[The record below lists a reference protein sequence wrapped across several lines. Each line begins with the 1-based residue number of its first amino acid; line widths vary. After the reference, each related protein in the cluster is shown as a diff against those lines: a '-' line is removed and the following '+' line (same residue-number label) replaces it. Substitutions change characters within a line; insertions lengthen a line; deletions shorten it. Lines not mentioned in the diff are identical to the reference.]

1 MEHRATLPDRVS
13 LRIIS
18 FHPPS
23 ERYCMPVIML
33 PGLVSVMRSFK
44 YLLLELTSSFVVHY
58 VETREK
64 SSSLAPDDADFSISQ
79 IGKDIIE
86 VLSDLD
92 VKDKQYILFG
102 ASLCATAIIDCY
114 RNLKVMPFCMVLI
127 EPNASFDY
135 PKWGLLLIR
144 FSRKIDHLMVLMQ
157 KPLNLKM
164 RNSAALKGIAKWY
177 IKNFRVNKKEDF
189 EMYRIS
195 SRAIDAASPARLK
208 KTVLSIYFYKIWSN
222 LKYVHTPILLVTAS
236 KDKFHRHDD
245 LLKMSSLLENCTY
258 LDLESHKRTNGAE
271 FVYHFRAF
279 LDNLIT
285 GNPWS
290 DKCI

>member
-1 MEHRATLPDRVS
+1 MQGSIKAGLMFPEKENFAEFCSPGVNIMEHRATLPDRVS

-135 PKWGLLLIR
+135 PKWSLLLIR
-144 FSRKIDHLMVLMQ
+144 FSGKIDILMALMR
-157 KPLNLKM
+157 KPLKLKE
-164 RNSAALKGIAKWY
+164 RNSAA
-177 IKNFRVNKKEDF
+177 
-189 EMYRIS
+189 
-195 SRAIDAASPARLK
+195 
-208 KTVLSIYFYKIWSN
+208 
-222 LKYVHTPILLVTAS
+222 
-236 KDKFHRHDD
+236 
-245 LLKMSSLLENCTY
+245 
-258 LDLESHKRTNGAE
+258 
-271 FVYHFRAF
+271 
-279 LDNLIT
+279 
-285 GNPWS
+285 
-290 DKCI
+290 